1 MIDHRTP
8 AHSAHE
14 HEHNG
19 GPSLAPTPATAEELD
34 AAITAALRAGAEIMH
49 IYAREFSVEEKEDR
63 SPLTEADTRA
73 HTEIDAVLAD
83 RTPEIPILSEEGA
96 SIPAAERQVWQRYWL
111 VDPLDGTKE
120 FIKKNDEFTVNIA
133 LMAAP
138 DAPAAPAPAG
148 TAPGS
153 GVGSAGT
160 AAPAAGV
167 VFVPATGILYVG
179 VVGKGAWSIK
189 VEPDGTTL
197 TGSGA
202 RATPDLSHI
211 AKHGTPLPAVLE
223 YADRPFTVVASR
235 SHLSPETQAYIDT
248 LRADHPDLELLSAG
262 SSIKICRVAEGS
274 ADEYPRFAPTM
285 EWDTAAGDAVA
296 RAAGCEV
303 LAWDAQ
309 GGQAGGPAGAH
320 AGPLTYNKQDLHNPW
335 FLVRRR
341 T

>member
-1 MIDHRTP
+1 MNTDRNP
-8 AHSAHE
+8 AHPAHAGDG
-14 HEHNG
+14 HEIN
-19 GPSLAPTPATAEELD
+19 
-34 AAITAALRAGAEIMH
+34 AAIAAALGAGAEIMQ

-73 HTEIDAVLAD
+73 HTEIEAVLSE

-96 SIPAAERQVWQRYWL
+96 SIPAAERQAWQRYWL

-133 LMAAP
+133 LMAAA
-138 DAPAAPAPAG
+138 DAPAG
-148 TAPGS
+148 TA
-153 GVGSAGT
+153 T
-160 AAPAAGV
+160 PAAGV
-167 VFVPATGILYVG
+167 VYVPATGILYVG
-179 VVGKGAWSIK
+179 VVGKGAWKIK
-189 VEPDGTTL
+189 VEPDGTAL
-197 TGSGA
+197 AGA
-202 RATPDLSHI
+202 GTSVTPPATPNLAHI
-211 AKHGTPLPAVLE
+211 AKHGTPLPSVLE
-223 YADRPFTVVASR
+223 YADREFTVVASR

-248 LRADHPDLELLSAG
+248 LRGDHPHLELLSAG

-309 GGQAGGPAGAH
+309 GGPQAGPATAGLTGADAGGPT
-320 AGPLTYNKQDLHNPW
+320 GPLTYNKEDLHNPW

-341 T
+341 